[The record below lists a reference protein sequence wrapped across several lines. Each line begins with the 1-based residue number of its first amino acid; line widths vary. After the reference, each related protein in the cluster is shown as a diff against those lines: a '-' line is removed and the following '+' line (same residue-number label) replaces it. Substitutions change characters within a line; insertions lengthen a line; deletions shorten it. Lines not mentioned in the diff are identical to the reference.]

1 MVNIDH
7 VISRLSKTITP
18 PLLSISRK
26 VSSYDHIQ
34 QVQHENTRLYNSSIT
49 KILLFIPFF
58 SLSLSLSSFSSPSLP
73 SLVVRK
79 SPLKKSPI
87 FSKNNFDFLFKN
99 SSSPLKKFNF
109 PFKNLIFHFFYFIP
123 KKFSFSIS
131 KNYDLLSKHPNFTL
145 KNF

>member
-1 MVNIDH
+1 MT
-7 VISRLSKTITP
+7 ISNG
-18 PLLSISRK
+18 
-26 VSSYDHIQ
+26 YNM
-34 QVQHENTRLYNSSIT
+34 ENTQLYNSSIT

-79 SPLKKSPI
+79 SPLKKKSN
-87 FSKNNFDFLFKN
+87 FSKNNFYFLFKN

-109 PFKNLIFHFFYFIP
+109 PFKNLIFQFSFILP
-123 KKFSFSIS
+123 QRKFSFSIS